1 MLEKKEHHNPNQ
13 LVRWVMNKEKH
24 ADELQEIVAQ
34 YFMTQRI
41 KPKAASYDQK
51 IKLLHEM
58 LVFGMK
64 CKQTT
69 DLKNV
74 EELRKR
80 ITDFNTLYFKK

>member
-1 MLEKKEHHNPNQ
+1 MI
-13 LVRWVMNKEKH
+13 NKEKH

-41 KPKAASYDQK
+41 KPQAASYDQK

-64 CKQTT
+64 HKQTT
-69 DLKNV
+69 DLNNL
-74 EELRKR
+74 EQL
-80 ITDFNTLYFKK
+80 KKKDYRV